1 MQVSHSKNGREGR
14 VMNEHLQKCRSLH
27 YAYRNGIDEAKEI
40 QRSQIMKYL
49 VCKDEFVFYSKS

>member
-1 MQVSHSKNGREGR
+1 MQVSHSENGREGR
-14 VMNEHLQKCRSLH
+14 VMNEHLQKYRSLH
-27 YAYRNGIDEAKEI
+27 YDYRTGIDEAKEI

>member
-1 MQVSHSKNGREGR
+1 
-14 VMNEHLQKCRSLH
+14 MNEHLQKYRSLH
-27 YAYRNGIDEAKEI
+27 YDYRNGIDEAKEI